1 VGVRNSRL
9 PLRVPRRI
17 LLEAIVSRKTR
28 GYLSVGRSLVTGAV
42 VGLTQ
47 RHPGRLD
54 ALDLSAFTLVLDARD
69 PARTSELNGLLAQAS
84 IADLQHFMASGRLS
98 SEELTLH
105 LLGRVRDHDA
115 ALNSLIA
122 VNSDALV
129 QAREADLRR
138 AAGKSLGALDGIPV
152 TVKDNIETAGPMPT
166 TGGAEI
172 LAGHV
177 ASADAPVVVAL
188 RAAGAV
194 FVGKANLSEL
204 SGAVV
209 RTPGFSAVGGQTMN
223 PYGGSFSPGGSS
235 SGSAV
240 SVAAGFA
247 IVSVGTETSGSLIVP
262 AAFNGLVAMKP
273 SRAVV
278 DARGVIPLVRH
289 QDSPGPIGRSVAD
302 AAALL
307 AAMAAQPLEVQL
319 AEGALAG
326 VRVGVLAED
335 IRNQKTPIEDTSDN
349 GEMLARIDAGLRA
362 AAALPVDAVIV
373 SDTPMADYDQGFLD
387 VVLGGVSHDTIGYLA
402 EAGAPVATLADL
414 HAYNLAEPRR
424 RMPAG
429 QFFLDLALGK
439 AVDREPYEEAALRL
453 RGLAEEILDATFDAA
468 GTDVL
473 VSLTNR
479 HSALYATAGYPA
491 VTVPLGLRANG
502 MPTGATLIGRPG
514 ADGRLLGYAHAFERA
529 SMLRVPADLSS
540 GLGGQGS

>member
-1 VGVRNSRL
+1 
-9 PLRVPRRI
+9 
-17 LLEAIVSRKTR
+17 VSEKR

-54 ALDLSAFTLVLDARD
+54 PLDLSAFAVALDARD
-69 PARTSELNGLLAQAS
+69 PARTGELDHMLAQACT
-84 IADLQHFMASGRLS
+84 ADLQDLMASGRLS

-105 LLGRVRDHDA
+105 LLGRVRDHEA
-115 ALNSLIA
+115 ALSSLIM
-122 VNSDALV
+122 VNPDALV
-129 QAREADLRR
+129 QARQADARR
-138 AAGKSLGALDGIPV
+138 ASGGSLGALDGIPV

-177 ASADAPVVVAL
+177 AGADAPVVVAL

-194 FVGKANLSEL
+194 IVGKANLSEL
-204 SGAVV
+204 AGAVV
-209 RTPGFSAVGGQTMN
+209 RTPGFSAVGAQTMN
-223 PYGGSFSPGGSS
+223 PYGGSFTPGGSS

-240 SVAAGFA
+240 SVATGFA
-247 IVSVGTETSGSLIVP
+247 IASVGTETSGSLIVP
-262 AAFNGLVAMKP
+262 AAFNGLVGMKP
-273 SRAVV
+273 SRGVV
-278 DARGVIPLVRH
+278 DTRGVIPLVRH

-302 AAALL
+302 VAALL
-307 AAMAAQPLEVQL
+307 AAMSTQPLEVEL
-319 AEGALAG
+319 SVGALAG

-335 IRNQKTPIEDTSDN
+335 IRGQRTPVEDTSDN
-349 GEMLARIDAGLRA
+349 GEMLVRIDAGLRA

-373 SDTPMADYDQGFLD
+373 SDAPMADYDQGFLD

-402 EAGAPVATLADL
+402 EVGAPVATLADL
-414 HAYNLAEPRR
+414 HAYNLAQPRR

-429 QFFLDLALGK
+429 QFFLDLALGR
-439 AVDREPYEEAALRL
+439 AVDRDSYEEAALHH
-453 RGLAEEILDATFDAA
+453 RGLAEGILNATFDAA

-473 VSLTNR
+473 VSLTNL

-502 MPTGATLIGRPG
+502 MPTGVTLIGRPG
-514 ADGRLLGYAHAFERA
+514 TDGQLLGQAHAFERA
-529 SMLRVPADLSS
+529 SELRVPAVLSLY
-540 GLGGQGS
+540 GAPVAPG